1 METKETLSHA
11 LIDAI
16 VLALK
21 TKRPDLEI
29 RPNEVIKNKQTFHG
43 IVIKTPSASIAP
55 NIYVENYISHFDDV
69 DSIADAILN
78 TYEENK
84 GPDCFNAS
92 EILNKDF
99 ILSHVTVI
107 MQQESDE
114 NLIKLPNISSRYPGS
129 EAYLA
134 VVSQVDGEG
143 IGSVKL
149 TPQILQSANLSIEDD
164 HLFEHALSN
173 LKEQVVITSMFE
185 TLKQMTGLPDDC
197 DMPLPFDDS
206 MFVITNKSKTKGAAS
221 ILCDDIL
228 KDFAKEHHVDSF
240 YILPS
245 SVHECIIVVNK
256 QDVDIDCLSQMV
268 ISINQTEVDKEDWL
282 ASEAWLYTVN

>member
-1 METKETLSHA
+1 MENTVSIE
-11 LIDAI
+11 AI
-16 VLALK
+16 VSALR

-29 RPNEVIKNKQTFHG
+29 STNETIKNKQKLQG
-43 IVIKTPSASIAP
+43 ITIKSPSARIAP
-55 NIYVENYISHFDDV
+55 NIYVENYISHFHDV

-78 TYEENK
+78 TYEEHK
-84 GPDCFNAS
+84 CFDGFNVS
-92 EILNKDF
+92 DILNKDF

-114 NLIKLPNISSRYPGS
+114 PLIKLPNISNRYPGS

-134 VVSQVDGEG
+134 VVSQADAENTFS
-143 IGSVKL
+143 IKL

-173 LKEQVVITSMFE
+173 LKEQVVIASMFE

-197 DMPLPFDDS
+197 EMPLPFDDS

-240 YILPS
+240 WLIPS
-245 SVHECIIVVNK
+245 SVHECLIVLDN
-256 QDVDIDCLSQMV
+256 QNFNIDCLSQMV
-268 ISINQTEVDKEDWL
+268 TSVNQTEVDKEDWL
-282 ASEAWLYTVN
+282 SSEAWLYTVS

>member
-1 METKETLSHA
+1 MENTVSIESIVSA
-11 LIDAI
+11 LR
-16 VLALK
+16 
-21 TKRPDLEI
+21 TMRPDLEI
-29 RPNEVIKNKQTFHG
+29 STNETIKNKQKLQG
-43 IVIKTPSASIAP
+43 ITIKSPSARIAP
-55 NIYVENYISHFDDV
+55 NIYVENYISHFHDV

-78 TYEENK
+78 TYEEHK
-84 GPDCFNAS
+84 CFDGFNVS
-92 EILNKDF
+92 DILNKDF
-99 ILSHVTVI
+99 ILSNVTVI

-134 VVSQVDGEG
+134 VVSQADAENTFS
-143 IGSVKL
+143 IKL

-173 LKEQVVITSMFE
+173 LKEQVVIASMFE

-197 DMPLPFDDS
+197 EMPLPFDDS

-240 YILPS
+240 WLIPS
-245 SVHECIIVVNK
+245 SVHECLIVLDN
-256 QDVDIDCLSQMV
+256 QNFNIDCLSQMV
-268 ISINQTEVDKEDWL
+268 TSVNQTEVDKEDWL
-282 ASEAWLYTVN
+282 SSEAWLYTVS

>member
-1 METKETLSHA
+1 MENTVSIESIVSA
-11 LIDAI
+11 LR
-16 VLALK
+16 

-29 RPNEVIKNKQTFHG
+29 STNETIKNKQKLQG
-43 IVIKTPSASIAP
+43 ITIKSPSARIAP
-55 NIYVENYISHFDDV
+55 NIYVENYISHFHDV

-78 TYEENK
+78 TYEEHK
-84 GPDCFNAS
+84 CFDGFNVS
-92 EILNKDF
+92 DILNKDF
-99 ILSHVTVI
+99 ILSNVTVI

-134 VVSQVDGEG
+134 VVSQADAENTFS
-143 IGSVKL
+143 IKL

-173 LKEQVVITSMFE
+173 LKEQVVIASMFE

-197 DMPLPFDDS
+197 EMPLPFDDS

-240 YILPS
+240 WLIPS
-245 SVHECIIVVNK
+245 SIHECLIVLDN
-256 QDVDIDCLSQMV
+256 QNFNIDCLSQMV
-268 ISINQTEVDKEDWL
+268 TSVNQTEVDKEDWL
-282 ASEAWLYTVN
+282 SSEAWLYTVS

>member
-1 METKETLSHA
+1 MENTVSIESIVSA
-11 LIDAI
+11 LR
-16 VLALK
+16 

-29 RPNEVIKNKQTFHG
+29 STNETIKNKQKLQG
-43 IVIKTPSASIAP
+43 ITIKSPSARIAP
-55 NIYVENYISHFDDV
+55 NIYVENYISHFHDV

-78 TYEENK
+78 TYEEHK
-84 GPDCFNAS
+84 CFDGFNVS
-92 EILNKDF
+92 DILNKDF
-99 ILSHVTVI
+99 ILSNVTVI

-134 VVSQVDGEG
+134 VVSQADAENTFS
-143 IGSVKL
+143 IKL

-173 LKEQVVITSMFE
+173 LKEQVVIASMFE

-197 DMPLPFDDS
+197 EMPLPFDDS

-240 YILPS
+240 WLIPS
-245 SVHECIIVVNK
+245 SVHECLIVLDN
-256 QDVDIDCLSQMV
+256 QNFNIDCLSQMV
-268 ISINQTEVDKEDWL
+268 TSVNQTEVDKEDWL
-282 ASEAWLYTVN
+282 SSEAWLYTVN

>member
-1 METKETLSHA
+1 MENTVSIESIVSA
-11 LIDAI
+11 LR
-16 VLALK
+16 
-21 TKRPDLEI
+21 TMRPDLEI
-29 RPNEVIKNKQTFHG
+29 STNETIKNKQKLQG
-43 IVIKTPSASIAP
+43 ITIKSPSARIAP
-55 NIYVENYISHFDDV
+55 NIYVENYISHFHDV

-78 TYEENK
+78 TYEEHK
-84 GPDCFNAS
+84 CFDGFNVS
-92 EILNKDF
+92 DILNKDF
-99 ILSHVTVI
+99 ILSNVTVI

-114 NLIKLPNISSRYPGS
+114 NLIKLPNIRSRYPGS

-134 VVSQVDGEG
+134 VVSQADAENTFS
-143 IGSVKL
+143 IKL

-173 LKEQVVITSMFE
+173 LKEQVVIASMFE

-197 DMPLPFDDS
+197 EMPLPFDDS

-240 YILPS
+240 WLIPS
-245 SVHECIIVVNK
+245 SVHECLIVLDN
-256 QDVDIDCLSQMV
+256 QNFNIDCLSQMV
-268 ISINQTEVDKEDWL
+268 TSVNQTEVDKEDWL
-282 ASEAWLYTVN
+282 SSEAWLYTVS